1 MKISVKM
8 KFTAVFFGITVL
20 AGPALAVPS
29 HTGWA
34 NITTLSGGWHE
45 AHLRIIVNGPVQ
57 NPDQCALAD
66 GYIVEAGLPGAQ
78 LLQSMLITA
87 YATGADV
94 LFTIDGCVLDRPKV
108 IGVDIRKPTG
118 LS

>member
-1 MKISVKM
+1 MRASTAIQSA
-8 KFTAVFFGITVL
+8 TAVFCIAVAAGPVL
-20 AGPALAVPS
+20 AAPS
-29 HTGWA
+29 HTGWT

-45 AHLRIIVNGPVQ
+45 AHLRVIVNGPVQ

-94 LFTIDGCVLDRPKV
+94 LFTIDGCVLNRPKV

>member
-1 MKISVKM
+1 MIASTAIKYA
-8 KFTAVFFGITVL
+8 TAVFCIAVAAGPVL
-20 AGPALAVPS
+20 AAPS

-45 AHLRIIVNGPVQ
+45 SHLRVIVNSAVQ
-57 NPDQCALAD
+57 NPDQCTHPD

-94 LFTIDGCVLDRPKV
+94 LFTIDGCVLGRPKV

>member
-1 MKISVKM
+1 MNVSNFARILAAC
-8 KFTAVFFGITVL
+8 FCIAVG
-20 AGPALAVPS
+20 AGPAFAAPS

-45 AHLRIIVNGPVQ
+45 SHLRVIVNGSVQ
-57 NPDQCALAD
+57 NPDQCTHPD
-66 GYIVEAGLPGAQ
+66 GYIVETGLPGAQ

-94 LFTIDGCVLDRPKV
+94 LFTIDGCVFGRPKV

>member
-1 MKISVKM
+1 MRISKVTKVV
-8 KFTAVFFGITVL
+8 AIVCGVVV
-20 AGPALAVPS
+20 ASCPAIASPS

-34 NITTLSGGWHE
+34 NIATLSGGWHE
-45 AHLRIIVNGPVQ
+45 SHLRVIVNGAVQ
-57 NPDQCALAD
+57 NPDQCTHPD

-94 LFTIDGCVLDRPKV
+94 LFTIDGCVLGRPKV

>member
-1 MKISVKM
+1 
-8 KFTAVFFGITVL
+8 
-20 AGPALAVPS
+20 
-29 HTGWA
+29 
-34 NITTLSGGWHE
+34 
-45 AHLRIIVNGPVQ
+45 LRVIVNVPVQ

-78 LLQSMLITA
+78 PLQSMLITA

-94 LFTIDGCVLDRPKV
+94 LFTIDGCVLDRSKV